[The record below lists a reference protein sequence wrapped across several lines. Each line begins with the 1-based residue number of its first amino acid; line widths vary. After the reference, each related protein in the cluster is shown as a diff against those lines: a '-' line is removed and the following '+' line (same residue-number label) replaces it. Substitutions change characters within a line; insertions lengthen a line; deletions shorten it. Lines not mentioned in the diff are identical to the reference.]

1 MSRSAARV
9 SPVTPVTLRPTQI
22 RVVFLVG
29 FMGAGKT
36 TVGRALAQ
44 RLGWSFQD
52 LDDLIQAQEGR
63 SIEDIFRERGEPQFR
78 RAENLALRKLLSDTG
93 SVPRVIALGGGAYA
107 QPENA
112 KLLQNADATVV
123 FLDGS
128 PDELF
133 LRCQREGKER
143 PLHKDR
149 TQFSALYEGRRS
161 SYQKA
166 THRIQTD
173 GKNPDTVVA
182 EVACSL
188 GLI

>member
-1 MSRSAARV
+1 
-9 SPVTPVTLRPTQI
+9 
-22 RVVFLVG
+22 
-29 FMGAGKT
+29 MGAGKT

-63 SIEDIFRERGEPQFR
+63 SIEEIFRESGEPEFR
-78 RAENLALRKLLSDTG
+78 RAENAALCKLLNNLG
-93 SVPRVIALGGGAYA
+93 SEPRVIALGGGAYA

-128 PDELF
+128 ADELF
-133 LRCQREGKER
+133 RRCQVEGKER
-143 PLHKDR
+143 PLHRDR
-149 TQFSALYEGRRS
+149 AQFSTLYERRRV
-161 SYQKA
+161 SYQNA
-166 THRIQTD
+166 THRVQTD
-173 GKNPDTVVA
+173 GKNPDIVA
-182 EVACSL
+182 VEVACSL